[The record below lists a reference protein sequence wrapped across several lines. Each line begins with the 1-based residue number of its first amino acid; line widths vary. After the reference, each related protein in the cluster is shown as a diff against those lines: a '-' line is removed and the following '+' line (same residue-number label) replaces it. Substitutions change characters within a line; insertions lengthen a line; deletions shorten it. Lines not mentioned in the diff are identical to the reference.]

1 MWRLIRVDQNTS
13 LPNATNQGARKRSET
28 NERAPRGPMISLQ
41 PRAGKISLSCL
52 RPSDSRFCLL
62 NFFFAKILF
71 STFSRLFIAFFDM
84 PLLAEERAARTRALD
99 RLLAPAFVLAH
110 EMSDARRLHVASG
123 LLLGILR
130 LLDVVLLLLDVVLRL
145 LVVGVRLHLGGAL
158 PGVRLHLGGAPP
170 GVFLRLLVV
179 GARLHLGGARID
191 ARIGARIATVY
202 REAPLH

>member
-1 MWRLIRVDQNTS
+1 
-13 LPNATNQGARKRSET
+13 
-28 NERAPRGPMISLQ
+28 
-41 PRAGKISLSCL
+41 
-52 RPSDSRFCLL
+52 
-62 NFFFAKILF
+62 
-71 STFSRLFIAFFDM
+71 M
-84 PLLAEERAARTRALD
+84 PLLAEERSARTRALD

-123 LLLGILR
+123 LLGILR
-130 LLDVVLLLLDVVLRL
+130 LLDVLRL
-145 LVVGVRLHLGGAL
+145 VGVRLHLGGAL
-158 PGVRLHLGGAPP
+158 PSVRLYLGGALPSVRLYLGGALSSVRLHLGGAPP

>member
-1 MWRLIRVDQNTS
+1 
-13 LPNATNQGARKRSET
+13 
-28 NERAPRGPMISLQ
+28 
-41 PRAGKISLSCL
+41 
-52 RPSDSRFCLL
+52 
-62 NFFFAKILF
+62 
-71 STFSRLFIAFFDM
+71 M

-110 EMSDARRLHVASG
+110 EMSDARRLHVASR
-123 LLLGILR
+123 LLGILR
-130 LLDVVLLLLDVVLRL
+130 LLDVLRL
-145 LVVGVRLHLGGAL
+145 V
-158 PGVRLHLGGAPP
+158 GVRLHLGGAPP

>member
-1 MWRLIRVDQNTS
+1 MLI
-13 LPNATNQGARKRSET
+13 P
-28 NERAPRGPMISLQ
+28 
-41 PRAGKISLSCL
+41 LS
-52 RPSDSRFCLL
+52 PI
-62 NFFFAKILF
+62 FF
-71 STFSRLFIAFFDM
+71 TFSRLFIAFFDM

-123 LLLGILR
+123 LQGILF
-130 LLDVVLLLLDVVLRL
+130 DVLRL
-145 LVVGVRLHLGGAL
+145 VGVRLHLGGAL
-158 PGVRLHLGGAPP
+158 PSVRLYLGGALPSVCLYLGGALSSVCLHLGGAPP
-170 GVFLRLLVV
+170 GVFLCLLVV

>member
-1 MWRLIRVDQNTS
+1 
-13 LPNATNQGARKRSET
+13 
-28 NERAPRGPMISLQ
+28 
-41 PRAGKISLSCL
+41 
-52 RPSDSRFCLL
+52 
-62 NFFFAKILF
+62 
-71 STFSRLFIAFFDM
+71 M

-123 LLLGILR
+123 LQGILF
-130 LLDVVLLLLDVVLRL
+130 DVLRL
-145 LVVGVRLHLGGAL
+145 VGVRLHLGGAL
-158 PGVRLHLGGAPP
+158 PSVRLYLGGALSSVRLHLGGAPP